1 MEFFR
6 FASVMAI
13 VSTLAGGAFAQT
25 RGPAVSS
32 GGAPLSTA
40 PPENCQ
46 IVLSEADMN
55 YGATTRYGLESS
67 SGNARELTL
76 DVRRINLSVS
86 CREPAMIG
94 VRFRGPSM
102 GADYLFGKQGKV
114 TMQATN
120 PRLDGRNV
128 LVGSANAAGMQPM
141 SPADRARFMPG
152 EVIVPVEGGKPAV
165 GKQFAAIVEITPSMP
180 PDAARVRNRTPM
192 ETTGAFEVVWR

>member
-1 MEFFR
+1 MELFQ
-6 FASVMAI
+6 FASVIAI
-13 VSTLAGGAFAQT
+13 VSTLSGSAFAQT

-32 GGAPLSTA
+32 PGAPMSAA

-67 SGNARELTL
+67 GNARELAL

-86 CREPAMIG
+86 CREPVMIG
-94 VRFRGPSM
+94 VRFRGPSA

-128 LVGSANAAGMQPM
+128 LVGSANAAGMQPIT
-141 SPADRARFMPG
+141 PADRARFMPG

-165 GKQFAAIVEITPSMP
+165 GKQFATVVEITPSLP
-180 PDAARVRNRTPM
+180 ADAARVRNRTPM
-192 ETTGAFEVVWR
+192 ETAGAFEVVWR